1 MTLDYSTWVVLVLL
15 RYAMFACVDVLGE
28 GLMVMLRRLEEEA
41 KEFFDEVDNINIVG
55 TYITARGFSRAI
67 SSTVGAYLA
76 VSSEGKLSYIIASVL
91 PLAMAVFAKETFHE
105 LPVNESRSDWREVSR
120 KPISSFCAG
129 LENFWQ
135 IISIS
140 IVAVHLSLLLLV
152 SALPVGD
159 LAHRQLFMTKAKS
172 SQPELI
178 LLVYVYH
185 SLITYGLLLFIVN
198 RSQSLN
204 KKYLT
209 IAGLVSLL
217 LATLPPLFLTNEASV
232 PTTSLLLVLSTLF
245 HLFSHLGH
253 SLILLSF
260 YSLFLPFM
268 SRTFLTMSLASGLI
282 KAMTLLQPLLDQ
294 TLTKHVITALSQQVF
309 LYWLAVCICLVVYAL
324 LSDPDVDRR
333 VEEALILVRYHEVK
347 SAGDE
352 DERKLFKTIEEMQ
365 ADSHDESSGSEGSGL
380 EGIRHF

>member
-1 MTLDYSTWVVLVLL
+1 M
-15 RYAMFACVDVLGE
+15 
-28 GLMVMLRRLEEEA
+28 
-41 KEFFDEVDNINIVG
+41 
-55 TYITARGFSRAI
+55 
-67 SSTVGAYLA
+67 
-76 VSSEGKLSYIIASVL
+76 
-91 PLAMAVFAKETFHE
+91 
-105 LPVNESRSDWREVSR
+105 
-120 KPISSFCAG
+120 
-129 LENFWQ
+129 
-135 IISIS
+135 
-140 IVAVHLSLLLLV
+140 SLLLLV